1 MEARKHAENI
11 FQQIESSPHP
21 PSDSERE
28 YLHDQLDIAKV
39 ELRRLDADLRFLF
52 AKRSRVIKR
61 INRCHTSLAPYCKL
75 PAELIELIIECSMA
89 THPNP
94 SPLKGTNDIRLQLTQ
109 ICRSWRTVAF
119 GFSGLWRIFLEK
131 LPTRSVLN
139 LIVAWLHQSY
149 STRFFLGGSTGLD
162 WSAYKDHHYILNEVI
177 IPYAHRITSLF
188 MMPLYTH
195 CSDDPLR
202 LDRLVSLS
210 LHPTPWIIPAQRIEA
225 SSLRQF
231 AVRKIQYYTGRR
243 LVWDLPILP
252 WRQLTV
258 LAFTGM
264 MSFPDVYDV
273 LLECPSM
280 ESCYANA
287 IAHDSTS
294 GNRNTPINL
303 LSLKVLSLT
312 FIPPGMLQKLFLI
325 NAPNLTTLSVNHPPS
340 TLEFIEKFANYVKR
354 LQITLRSFE
363 VVGSYGPYANLAPI
377 CDIIHAT
384 PFINKFIAN
393 RQHIPPTTLTKI
405 ATGELLP
412 NVEVLHLSALLQGGW
427 EQIVKS
433 FAQYEP

>member
-1 MEARKHAENI
+1 MEACKHAENI

-28 YLHDQLDIAKV
+28 YLHDQLDITKA
-39 ELRRLDADLRFLF
+39 ELRRLDADLRFF
-52 AKRSRVIKR
+52 
-61 INRCHTSLAPYCKL
+61 KL
-75 PAELIELIIECSMA
+75 PAELIELVIECSMA

-210 LHPTPWIIPAQRIEA
+210 LHPTPWIIPAQR
-225 SSLRQF
+225 RQ
-231 AVRKIQYYTGRR
+231 

-377 CDIIHAT
+377 CDIIHAI